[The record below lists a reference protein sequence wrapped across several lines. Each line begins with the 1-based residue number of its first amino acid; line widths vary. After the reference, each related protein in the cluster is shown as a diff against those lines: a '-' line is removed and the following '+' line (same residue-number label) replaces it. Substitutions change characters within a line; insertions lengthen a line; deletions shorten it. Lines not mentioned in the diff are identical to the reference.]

1 MLRVNDGTRGDDVTL
16 HGTTITKASR
26 LVGHLARNPAD
37 IGRYLTTGPLSKKAP
52 LDLGLPWFSYG
63 AIDFLKRYVKP
74 EMTVFEYG
82 SGGSTVFFAQRVKSV
97 VATEDDALW
106 LERVRERLQ
115 ASGNG
120 NVELQHRPF
129 DFTRAEG
136 FVESDYLQSIPDRKF
151 DIIIVDGMEH
161 SVKVRPQCFA
171 YAQDYV
177 KRGGIIVVDD
187 AWRYPEL
194 YDLSRAKFHQV
205 FQSIGPCRPGITTT
219 NVFSYE

>member
-1 MLRVNDGTRGDDVTL
+1 M
-16 HGTTITKASR
+16 HGTALAKAGR
-26 LVGHLARNPAD
+26 LVGHLASHPAD
-37 IGRYLTTGPLSKKAP
+37 LGRYLTTGPFSKNAP

-63 AIDFLKRYVKP
+63 AIDFLKQFVKP

-82 SGGSTVFFAQRVKSV
+82 SGGSTVFFAQRVTSV

-115 ASGNG
+115 ASGNR

-129 DFTRAEG
+129 DFKRAEK
-136 FVESDYLQSIPDRKF
+136 FSESDYLHSIPDRKF
-151 DIIIVDGMEH
+151 DILIVDGMEQD
-161 SVKVRPQCFA
+161 VKVRPRCFA
-171 YAQDYV
+171 HAQNFV
-177 KRGGIIVVDD
+177 KPGGIIVVDD

-194 YDLSRAKFHQV
+194 YELSTAKSHQV

-219 NVFSYE
+219 TVFFYT